1 MKPRRAQ
8 EDHAHAVVTAT
19 VDGSAPPGGDADN
32 YLDDSPGWSNNF
44 GNGLPSPPGLLYRW
58 FYSTGQAAN
67 SFGWT
72 VSTNGTG
79 TVNPTVNVDTGD
91 AITRRLRVKYARAN
105 TGVAGASVST
115 EYFSTT
121 RGFTARF
128 VFGSEAWTA
137 DDRAFAGFFNVTNPT
152 LTADV
157 TDGTTYGVV
166 GICMDMGG
174 TEWQWVHSEDTT
186 VTSSSTGL
194 AITSGQLLC
203 LDIKT
208 LPDAAGFRMRLRDL
222 GAGTSDEYDADSNY
236 PDSVT
241 LGDGSNPFT
250 LAPGVLIRRDGSASG
265 AAEIH
270 VVEMITGERVDSP
283 W

>member
-1 MKPRRAQ
+1 MRPRRAQ
-8 EDHAHAVVTAT
+8 EDHTHAVVTAT
-19 VDGSAPPGGDADN
+19 ADGSAPSGGSASN
-32 YLDDSPGWSNNF
+32 FLDDTPGWSNNF

-58 FYSTGQAAN
+58 MYSTGAALGV
-67 SFGWT
+67 FGGS
-72 VSTNGTG
+72 STASGTASY
-79 TVNPTVNVDTGD
+79 PTMNVDTGD
-91 AITRRLRVKYARAN
+91 PITRRLRVKYARAN
-105 TGVAGASVST
+105 TGVAGVSVGT
-115 EYFSTT
+115 EYYSTT

-137 DDRAFAGFFNVTNPT
+137 DDRAFIGFWNETYPA

-174 TEWQWVHSEDTT
+174 SYWHWVHSEDTT

>member
-1 MKPRRAQ
+1 M
-8 EDHAHAVVTAT
+8 VTAT
-19 VDGSAPPGGDADN
+19 VDGSAPSGGDADN
-32 YLDDSPGWSNNF
+32 FLDDSPGWSNNF

-58 FYSTGQAAN
+58 FYSTGQGES

-72 VSTNGTG
+72 TTKAGTAAF
-79 TVNPTVNVDTGD
+79 NPTVNVDTGD
-91 AITRRLRVKYARAN
+91 PITRRLRVKLTSPSAVHA
-105 TGVAGASVST
+105 GVRIGT

-137 DDRAFAGFFNVTNPT
+137 DDRAFAGFWNETYPT

-222 GAGTSDEYDADSNY
+222 GAGTSDDYDADSNY

-265 AAEIH
+265 DAEIH